1 MMSKEL
7 SVFSVFVGMSRGIE
21 LFSERP
27 DISVLLNFLRIEYVE
42 D

>member
-7 SVFSVFVGMSRGIE
+7 SVFSVFVGMSREIE
-21 LFSERP
+21 PFSERP
-27 DISVLLNFLRIEYVE
+27 DINVLLNLLLIANVE